1 MSEKKFPL
9 TNVCEVE
16 SSMSVKTMIK
26 ETKRLFNTFFINRL
40 CEISVLM
47 VTGISKGKNL
57 LVVSS
62 VC

>member
-1 MSEKKFPL
+1 
-9 TNVCEVE
+9 
-16 SSMSVKTMIK
+16 MSVKTMIK
-26 ETKRLFNTFFINRL
+26 ETKRLFNTFFIKL
-40 CEISVLM
+40 FSLLIDCEISVLM